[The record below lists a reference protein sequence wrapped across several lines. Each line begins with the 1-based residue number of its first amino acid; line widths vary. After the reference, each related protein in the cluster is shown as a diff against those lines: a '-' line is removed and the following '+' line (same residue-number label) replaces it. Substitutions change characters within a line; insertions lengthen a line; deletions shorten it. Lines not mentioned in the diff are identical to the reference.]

1 MFVRSTLKK
10 IVTLMLCALCVLS
23 ALTSCLYLPDDD
35 GELDF
40 DSTFYDTYFVEDY
53 NLRHWEVNAWEGT
66 IKLSSESDHN
76 FYWDTLRV
84 ATIPQTSAELFVVGN
99 RMVHYVTG
107 GRATEALFIYQ
118 SKNAP
123 IPRKEWTIAEI
134 KIIPGYLGCRV
145 NTQTPDYKTHY
156 RDRVENAE
164 VLYSWQEEGS
174 DSALSEELQTSLGAE
189 LVKKSEVVCKEAK
202 YQTDDNKSQDYIL
215 VITFEE
221 NHNLAWFATVYVAQ
235 DGYYLGR
242 VCHDVGDHY
251 AQEVESFYALGESW
265 NLILD
270 DMLHGME
277 QFETDT
283 AESE

>member
-1 MFVRSTLKK
+1 MFVRSTLKR

-118 SKNAP
+118 SKDAP

-164 VLYSWQEEGS
+164 ILYSWQEEGS

-265 NLILD
+265 NLLLD
-270 DMLHGME
+270 DMLHGPE

>member
-1 MFVRSTLKK
+1 MFSRSIVRKLTTF
-10 IVTLMLCALCVLS
+10 IFCVLCLS
-23 ALTSCLYLPDDD
+23 STLTSCFYYPDTNKKYD
-35 GELDF
+35 E
-40 DSTFYDTYFVEDY
+40 TFYDMYFVEDY
-53 NLRHWEVNAWEGT
+53 NLRHWALNDWEGT

-118 SKNAP
+118 SKDAP
-123 IPRKEWTIAEI
+123 IPRKDWTIAEI
-134 KIIPGYLGCRV
+134 KIIPGSLGCRV

-202 YQTDDNKSQDYIL
+202 YQTDDNKSQGYIL

-221 NHNLAWFATVYVAQ
+221 NHNLAWFAPVYVAQ

-265 NLILD
+265 NLLLEEMIR
-270 DMLHGME
+270 GME
-277 QFETDT
+277 P
-283 AESE
+283 

>member
-1 MFVRSTLKK
+1 MFVRSTLKR
-10 IVTLMLCALCVLS
+10 IGMLMLCALCVLS
-23 ALTSCLYLPDDD
+23 ALTSCLYLPDDE
-35 GELDF
+35 GELEF

-53 NLRHWEVNAWEGT
+53 NLRHWEVNDWEGT

-118 SKNAP
+118 SKDAP

-189 LVKKSEVVCKEAK
+189 LVKKTEVVCKEAK

-265 NLILD
+265 NLLLD